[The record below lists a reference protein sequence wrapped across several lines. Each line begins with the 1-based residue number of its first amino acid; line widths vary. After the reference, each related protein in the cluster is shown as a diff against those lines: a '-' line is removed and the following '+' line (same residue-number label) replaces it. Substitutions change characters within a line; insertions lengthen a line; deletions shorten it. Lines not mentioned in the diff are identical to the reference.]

1 VLKVRFDKLSF
12 SSRAY
17 TRAMTGFSLSL
28 QSWQQ
33 RTFSSLKYPAF
44 RLYWTSQI
52 LSLVGTWMQNTAQSY
67 LVLELTG
74 SSTAL
79 GWVNAV
85 YFLPSLLFSLLAGAL
100 LDVLHKGKVL
110 QATQGVLLLTALL
123 TGVLIQ
129 TGFVSVPIIMVI
141 ALVSG
146 TANAFNMPAR
156 QTMAATFVPR
166 EGLTNAVA
174 LNSLSFNLS
183 RTVGQALFGLVVPL
197 GIWLLAHGN
206 GESLSRLALPF
217 YLNAAAFVLA
227 IFFQMKLPFPATRG
241 EVSDHNLLRDTL
253 EGLRYVRSQPRI
265 LYVIVLVCG
274 VSTFLLNFQILIPTY
289 AKQLYFLKES
299 GFGMLSAVFGLGS
312 TFGALYQASQ
322 HDPSRSLRSSA
333 LIVPLTLLVLPWM
346 PNLVLSSAMLMVCG
360 FFMMTL
366 LISANST
373 VQLSLEESFRGRVM
387 ALYSMMIV
395 GVAPIGALLA
405 GVLLSSSEG
414 FGPRWGTVA
423 LALLGAVCVG
433 LVWRRL
439 PGR

>member
-1 VLKVRFDKLSF
+1 
-12 SSRAY
+12 
-17 TRAMTGFSLSL
+17 M
-28 QSWQQ
+28 
-33 RTFSSLKYPAF
+33 
-44 RLYWTSQI
+44 
-52 LSLVGTWMQNTAQSY
+52 SLVGTWIQATAQAY

-110 QATQGVLLLTALL
+110 QVTQGVLLVTSLL
-123 TGVLIQ
+123 TGILIQ
-129 TGFVSVPIIMVI
+129 TGHISVFIIMVI
-141 ALVSG
+141 AFVSG

-197 GIWLLAHGN
+197 GVWLLAQGDPEN
-206 GESLSRLALPF
+206 LSRLALPF
-217 YLNAAAFVLA
+217 YLNAAAFVVAMVLQ
-227 IFFQMKLPFPATRG
+227 IRLPFPVPKD
-241 EVSDHNLLRDTL
+241 EVSSHNLLRDTL

-265 LYVIVLVCG
+265 LYVVLLVSG
-274 VSTFLLNFQILIPTY
+274 VSTFLLNFQILIPIF

-322 HDPSRSLRSSA
+322 RNSGKSLRSSA
-333 LIVPLTLLVLPWM
+333 LVVPLTLMALPWM
-346 PNLVLSSAMLMVCG
+346 PNLVLSGAMLAVCG

-373 VQLSLEESFRGRVM
+373 VQLSLEDSFRGRVM

-395 GVAPIGALLA
+395 GVAPVGALLA
-405 GVLLSSSEG
+405 GFLLSSSDG
-414 FGPRWGTVA
+414 LGPRWGTVA

-433 LVWRRL
+433 LVWNKL
-439 PGR
+439 PRAKS